1 MITEVGVAVGRVVV
15 ERAGRLW
22 SQFHEAS
29 PLNADVFESEDAY
42 LVIFDVPGA
51 THSDVQVRFVDG
63 EVLVRLDRFRDVH
76 EGFEMVFPGRGM
88 ALDGRAALPEDA
100 RVDAQAASATLTT
113 RGTLE
118 VTVPKVEGTGEDA
131 DAEEVV
137 DEADAEEAVDQAD
150 AEEAVAGDADG
161 E

>member
-1 MITEVGVAVGRVVV
+1 MITEVGVAVGRAVV

-29 PLNADVFESEDAY
+29 PLNSDVFEGEDAY
-42 LVIFDVPGA
+42 LIVFDVPGA
-51 THSDVQVRFVDG
+51 GHSDVQVRYVDG

-100 RVDAQAASATLTT
+100 QIDAEAAAATLTN

-118 VTVPKVEGTGEDA
+118 VHVPKVDDPDASDDGEERDANEDA
-131 DAEEVV
+131 VTTN
-137 DEADAEEAVDQAD
+137 AD
-150 AEEAVAGDADG
+150 DG
-161 E
+161 A

>member
-1 MITEVGVAVGRVVV
+1 MITEVGVAVGKVVV

-29 PLNADVFESEDAY
+29 PLNADVFESDDAY

-51 THSDVQVRFVDG
+51 AHSDVQVSFVDG

-88 ALDGRAALPEDA
+88 ALDGRASLPEDA
-100 RVDAQAASATLTT
+100 KVDAEEASATLTK

-118 VTVPKVEGTGEDA
+118 VHVPKGEDDGV
-131 DAEEVV
+131 DAGGSSEQAT
-137 DEADAEEAVDQAD
+137 DED
-150 AEEAVAGDADG
+150 AVAPDADD